1 MITVN
6 GQAVSLE
13 KPITVAEYLAQNQ
26 YRIERIAVEMNGEIL
41 PKKNYAAVTLKD
53 GDKLEVVSFVGSVK

>member
-53 GDKLEVVSFVGSVK
+53 EDKLEVVSFVGGG

>member
-13 KPITVAEYLAQNQ
+13 KPITVAEYLTLNQ

-53 GDKLEVVSFVGSVK
+53 GDKLEVVSFVGGG

>member
-26 YRIERIAVEMNGEIL
+26 YQIERIAVEMNGEIL

-53 GDKLEVVSFVGSVK
+53 GDKLEVVSFVGGG

>member
-1 MITVN
+1 MSTVN

-13 KPITVAEYLAQNQ
+13 KPITVAGYLAQNQ

-53 GDKLEVVSFVGSVK
+53 GDKLEVVSFVGGG

>member
-53 GDKLEVVSFVGSVK
+53 GDKLEVVSFGGGG

>member
-53 GDKLEVVSFVGSVK
+53 GDKLEEVSFVGGG

>member
-6 GQAVSLE
+6 GKAVSLE

-53 GDKLEVVSFVGSVK
+53 GDKLEVVSFVGGG

>member
-53 GDKLEVVSFVGSVK
+53 GDKLEVVSFVGGG

>member
-53 GDKLEVVSFVGSVK
+53 GDKLEAVSFVGGG

>member
-41 PKKNYAAVTLKD
+41 HKKNYAAVTLKD
-53 GDKLEVVSFVGSVK
+53 GDKLEVVSFVGGG

>member
-41 PKKNYAAVTLKD
+41 PKKNYAAVILKD
-53 GDKLEVVSFVGSVK
+53 GDKLEVVSFVGGG

>member
-13 KPITVAEYLAQNQ
+13 KPITVAEYLDQNQ

-53 GDKLEVVSFVGSVK
+53 GDKLEVVSFVGGG

>member
-13 KPITVAEYLAQNQ
+13 KPITVAEYLAQNH

-53 GDKLEVVSFVGSVK
+53 GDKLEVVSFVGGG

>member
-41 PKKNYAAVTLKD
+41 PKKNYAAVTLID
-53 GDKLEVVSFVGSVK
+53 GDKLEVVSFVGGG

>member
-6 GQAVSLE
+6 GRAVSLE

-53 GDKLEVVSFVGSVK
+53 GDKLEVVSFVGGG